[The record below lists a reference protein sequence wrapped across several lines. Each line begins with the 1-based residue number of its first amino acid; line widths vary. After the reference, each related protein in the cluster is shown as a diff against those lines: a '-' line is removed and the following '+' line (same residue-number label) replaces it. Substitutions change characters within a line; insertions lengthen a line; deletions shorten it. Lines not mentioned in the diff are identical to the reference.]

1 MGDSI
6 KLMQNPSSPPPHP
19 IGQEMVSWAKDLFP
33 LNRSLMGEGVRDTL
47 NYLKEIL
54 PELEINEVPSGTI
67 AFDWLVPKEWRIT
80 DAYIICPNGEKIA
93 EFKKN
98 NLHVMGYSNAVNK
111 KLSLDELDKHFY
123 SLPNMP
129 DAIPYVTSYY
139 DEGWA
144 FCISHAMR
152 EDLEPGEYHVVIESE
167 KIEGS
172 LTYGEL
178 LIPGREQ
185 AEVLFSTYVCHPS
198 LANNELSGPVLT
210 AALARWIGKE
220 QRKFS
225 YRIIFVPET
234 IGAIVYLS
242 RNLDALK
249 DHLIAGYVVSCV
261 GDERRYSYMP
271 SREGNTYADK
281 VALAVLENNVDSF
294 DHYSFLERGSDER
307 QYCSPNIDLPV
318 CSIMRSKYGT
328 YPEYHTSLDN
338 FDVVTGEGLAGSYEI
353 YKKVIELIEFNDCY
367 AATNFGE
374 PQLGKRG
381 LYPLMGT
388 NKSKDELIKNLWDI
402 LAYADGIRDVI
413 DIAKTCNI
421 TISDTIKCINIL
433 QKHELLKL
441 VE

>member
-1 MGDSI
+1 
-6 KLMQNPSSPPPHP
+6 MQNPSSPPPHP

>member
-1 MGDSI
+1 
-6 KLMQNPSSPPPHP
+6 
-19 IGQEMVSWAKDLFP
+19 
-33 LNRSLMGEGVRDTL
+33 
-47 NYLKEIL
+47 
-54 PELEINEVPSGTI
+54 
-67 AFDWLVPKEWRIT
+67 
-80 DAYIICPNGEKIA
+80 
-93 EFKKN
+93 
-98 NLHVMGYSNAVNK
+98 
-111 KLSLDELDKHFY
+111 
-123 SLPNMP
+123 
-129 DAIPYVTSYY
+129 
-139 DEGWA
+139 
-144 FCISHAMR
+144 
-152 EDLEPGEYHVVIESE
+152 
-167 KIEGS
+167 
-172 LTYGEL
+172 
-178 LIPGREQ
+178 
-185 AEVLFSTYVCHPS
+185 
-198 LANNELSGPVLT
+198 
-210 AALARWIGKE
+210 
-220 QRKFS
+220 
-225 YRIIFVPET
+225 
-234 IGAIVYLS
+234 
-242 RNLDALK
+242 
-249 DHLIAGYVVSCV
+249 
-261 GDERRYSYMP
+261 MP